1 MLTVRDLLKMKGDGI
16 WAVSPE
22 TSTLD
27 ALRYMAAKNIGAL
40 LVLDAGILC
49 GIITERD
56 FVYRIAQERAID
68 IHTPI
73 GEYMTSKVITV
84 TPDTTV
90 DQCLE
95 IMTDRRI
102 RHLPVVLQNG
112 DLIGMISIGDL
123 VKAQVS
129 EQGDTIDNL
138 QKYITGTGY
147 GQ

>member
-1 MLTVRDLLKMKGDGI
+1 MLTVRDLLKTKGDGI

-56 FVYRIAQERAID
+56 FVYRIAQEKAID

-84 TPDTTV
+84 TPDHTV

-102 RHLPVVLQNG
+102 RHLPVING
-112 DLIGMISIGDL
+112 EDLAGMISIGDL
-123 VKAQVS
+123 VKAQIS
-129 EQGDTIDNL
+129 EQDDTIDNL